1 MTKQTGQRLT
11 DSKLR
16 NIAPKSKPIT
26 SSAVAGLVFSPST
39 TTKGT
44 GTWILRYYEKLKN
57 KRTKLTLGHYPHM
70 GIAEAQE
77 EAKLLRAAL
86 KQGLDPKVE
95 KQKIKDQEQQKQAN
109 TFENNALQC
118 IEHYKEMRRWKNN
131 VGAMQMLKG
140 LKRYVF
146 PFIGAKPI
154 TEITIRD
161 TVPLLVDI
169 WNTKQPTADKIFQ
182 YMKDVFDWAIIMGY
196 SHFNPMDVTRKA
208 LGKQKNFS
216 EEEHRHPAINW
227 LDIPQFFVEIFG
239 QDENGEKRVSA
250 KSKYVLMFI
259 ILTACR
265 SGAARFIHWE
275 DINMESK
282 VWSLE
287 PTRENSKAYS
297 KKYYPLNPQVMK
309 IISANRRRSGL
320 VFPSIGGKAFSDC
333 TLMMLLKQHAAH
345 FKSDI
350 PGRFITV
357 HGFRTAFKAWS
368 VKNGYDDRLSE
379 IQLCHRYGTKVQ
391 RAYDRENMLEERR
404 EMMQAWIDY
413 CLSKVTDFDSL
424 L

>member
-1 MTKQTGQRLT
+1 MTKQAGQRLT

-16 NIAPKSKPIT
+16 NLAPKSKPIT

-95 KQKIKDQEQQKQAN
+95 KQKIKDQELQKQEN
-109 TFENNALQC
+109 TFENVALQR
-118 IEHYKEMRRWKNN
+118 IEHGETMQRWKNKKSAKDMYN
-131 VGAMQMLKG
+131 G
-140 LKRYVF
+140 LKNYVF
-146 PFIGAKPI
+146 PYIGKKPI
-154 TEITIRD
+154 AEITIRD
-161 TVPLLVDI
+161 TVPILKSI
-169 WNTKQPTADKIFQ
+169 WSTKQPTANKIFQ
-182 YMKDVFDWAIIMGY
+182 YMKDVFDWSIIVGY
-196 SHFNPMDVTRKA
+196 RDSSPMEVTRKA
-208 LGKQKNFS
+208 LGRQKNLLEDECHNPS
-216 EEEHRHPAINW
+216 INW
-227 LDIPQFFVEIFG
+227 LDIPQFFVDMFG
-239 QDENGEKRVSA
+239 RDETGKERVRA
-250 KSKYVLMFI
+250 KSKYMLMFI

-265 SGAARFIHWE
+265 VGAARFIQWE
-275 DINMESK
+275 DINQETG
-282 VWSLE
+282 VWNLSPE
-287 PTRENSKAYS
+287 REGSKAYS
-297 KKYYPLNPQVMK
+297 KRYYPLNPQVMK
-309 IISANRRRSGL
+309 LLAVRCKRKGL
-320 VFPSIGGKAFSDC
+320 LFPNNKGEPLTDTILTGV
-333 TLMMLLKQHAAH
+333 LKRNASH
-345 FKSDI
+345 FKSDV
-350 PGRFITV
+350 PGRCITV

-379 IQLCHRYGTKVQ
+379 IQLCHKYGTKVQ

-413 CLSKVTDFDSL
+413 CLSKITDFDSL